1 MWADEC
7 GKDVAEPLARTST
20 IASICRRLMAVT
32 LLGGTVLLASC
43 QSGKLPDEGS
53 YSAQLYLNR
62 CGQCHPAYNP
72 NQMTATMWAT
82 QVDLMQ
88 ERMKQTGLAP
98 LTPAE
103 RKTILEYLTSNAG
116 QQ

>member
-1 MWADEC
+1 M
-7 GKDVAEPLARTST
+7 
-20 IASICRRLMAVT
+20 CRRLTIVT
-32 LLGGTVLLASC
+32 LLGGMVLLASC
-43 QSGKLPDEGS
+43 QSARLPGEGS
-53 YSAQLYLNR
+53 DAAQLYINR

-72 NQMTATMWAT
+72 SQMTAAMWAT

-103 RKTILEYLTSNAG
+103 RKTILDYLTSNAG
-116 QQ
+116 RQ